1 LTWIKRLAG
10 LRAQAI
16 GDTLHVKGGP
26 AMHYKHILLPVDGSD
41 VSHKAEK
48 ECLEFAKSSGAR
60 VTALH
65 VVSHFYLHFQPWATP
80 KSVHT
85 KIERE
90 HEEEAKA
97 IAQKMVNALAAR
109 AREKGVDCEGVVVVG
124 DHPYEAIIRNAES
137 RKCDLI
143 MMASH
148 GRRGLN
154 AVLLGSETV
163 KVLTH
168 TKIPVLVV
176 R

>member
-1 LTWIKRLAG
+1 
-10 LRAQAI
+10 
-16 GDTLHVKGGP
+16 
-26 AMHYKHILLPVDGSD
+26 MHYKHIMLPVDGTELSRK
-41 VSHKAEK
+41 VEK
-48 ECLEFAKSSGAR
+48 ECIAFAKSIKAK
-60 VTALH
+60 VTAIH
-65 VVSHFYLHFQPWATP
+65 VVSPFHLHFQPWATP

-85 KIERE
+85 KIEQE
-90 HEEEAKA
+90 HEEESRE
-97 IAQKMVNALAAR
+97 IARKMLLALTTR
-109 AREKGVDCEGVVVVG
+109 ARKEGVECDGLVVVG
-124 DHPYEAIIRNAES
+124 NHPYEEIISSAEQ

-148 GRRGLN
+148 GRRGLD

>member
-1 LTWIKRLAG
+1 
-10 LRAQAI
+10 
-16 GDTLHVKGGP
+16 
-26 AMHYKHILLPVDGSD
+26 MYYKHIMLPVDGSEP
-41 VSHKAEK
+41 SRKAEK
-48 ECLEFAKSSGAR
+48 ECIAFAKSIGAK
-60 VTALH
+60 VTAIH

-80 KSVHT
+80 KSLHA

-90 HEEEAKA
+90 HEEEAKE
-97 IAQKMVNALAAR
+97 IAQKMVSALVTR
-109 AREKGVDCEGVVVVG
+109 AKKEAVDCDGLVVVG
-124 DHPYEAIIRNAES
+124 DHPYEEIINNAES

-148 GRRGLN
+148 GRRGLD

-168 TKIPVLVV
+168 SKIPVLVV

>member
-1 LTWIKRLAG
+1 
-10 LRAQAI
+10 
-16 GDTLHVKGGP
+16 
-26 AMHYKHILLPVDGSD
+26 MYYKHIMLPVDGSEP
-41 VSHKAEK
+41 SRKAEK
-48 ECLEFAKSSGAR
+48 ECIAFAKSIGAK
-60 VTALH
+60 VTAIH

-90 HEEEAKA
+90 HEEEAKE
-97 IAQKMVNALAAR
+97 IAQKMVSALVTR
-109 AREKGVDCEGVVVVG
+109 AKKESVDCDGLVVVG
-124 DHPYEAIIRNAES
+124 DHPYEEIINNAES

-148 GRRGLN
+148 GRRGLD

-168 TKIPVLVV
+168 SKIPVLVV